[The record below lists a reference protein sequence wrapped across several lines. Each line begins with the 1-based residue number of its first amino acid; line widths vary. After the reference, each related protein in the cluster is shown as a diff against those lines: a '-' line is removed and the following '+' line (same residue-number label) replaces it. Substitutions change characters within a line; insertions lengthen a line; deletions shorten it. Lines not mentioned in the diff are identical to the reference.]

1 MVTTITTTAVATA
14 TAAESAPLVALV
26 IVTFLVLLIQKE
38 TVSGLAG
45 PRAAWLSRA
54 LTVALVPLALVFLT
68 ALIMGLVSVLR

>member
-1 MVTTITTTAVATA
+1 
-14 TAAESAPLVALV
+14 
-26 IVTFLVLLIQKE
+26 
-38 TVSGLAG
+38 VSGLAG